1 MRTTV
6 NIHDDV
12 LEKLRNRAEKEGLPF
27 KYVLNETIR
36 RGLEC
41 REKEESRTE
50 YRTEPRDMGLRQGYS
65 LDNVQELL
73 SRIEG
78 EDVR

>member
-12 LEKLRNRAEKEGLPF
+12 LEKLRDRAEKDKLPF
-27 KYVLNETIR
+27 KYVLNEAIR

-41 REKEESRTE
+41 REKEESRKQ
-50 YRTEPRDMGLRQGYS
+50 YRTEPRNMGLKQGYS